1 MPTRPKPVSVLRN
14 EKRSHRTKAELE
26 HREKAENALLTGESM
41 VEKPEVKADDAAHA
55 VFLRARY
62 LLRKIGKSD
71 ALYENIINR
80 YAQLAAECRDFERKR
95 ETFHKRSLALDQKF
109 ENQGAETPEEEL
121 IRPTEY
127 FKLSAQLQAQVL
139 GLDKQVQAKRKML
152 LDIEKECVMTIS
164 AALRAI
170 PKQEQEEDDNDPM
183 AEFLASR
190 PHVV

>member
-26 HREKAENALLTGESM
+26 HREKAENPVRAGESR
-41 VEKPEVKADDAAHA
+41 VERPEVQADDAAHA
-55 VFLRARY
+55 GFLRARY

-109 ENQGAETPEEEL
+109 ENQGAETPEEER

>member
-80 YAQLAAECRDFERKR
+80 YAQDWRQNVEILNASAKR
-95 ETFHKRSLALDQKF
+95 FTSVRLRWIRSLK
-109 ENQGAETPEEEL
+109 
-121 IRPTEY
+121 IRVRRHRKKNEFARRSILNFPRNC
-127 FKLSAQLQAQVL
+127 
-139 GLDKQVQAKRKML
+139 KRKYS
-152 LDIEKECVMTIS
+152 V
-164 AALRAI
+164 
-170 PKQEQEEDDNDPM
+170 
-183 AEFLASR
+183 
-190 PHVV
+190 

>member
-1 MPTRPKPVSVLRN
+1 M
-14 EKRSHRTKAELE
+14 
-26 HREKAENALLTGESM
+26 
-41 VEKPEVKADDAAHA
+41 
-55 VFLRARY
+55 FLRARY

-109 ENQGAETPEEEL
+109 ENQGAETPEKER